1 LPNLQILLLNW
12 FVVFCQL
19 LLLENNIL
27 NSNGQQYNK
36 IDFCGPDN
44 PCRAKK
50 NTNNFFIGNFTI
62 LTQLCDF
69 FVVF

>member
-1 LPNLQILLLNW
+1 MNSKSEYDMDL
-12 FVVFCQL
+12 
-19 LLLENNIL
+19 NIL
-27 NSNGQQYNK
+27 VERKQNTNNSFIGNFTILTQLC
-36 IDFCGPDN
+36 DFFLLCFDFLF
-44 PCRAKK
+44 

>member
-1 LPNLQILLLNW
+1 MSSKSESDMDLIIL
-12 FVVFCQL
+12 V
-19 LLLENNIL
+19 E
-27 NSNGQQYNK
+27 
-36 IDFCGPDN
+36 
-44 PCRAKK
+44 RTK

>member
-1 LPNLQILLLNW
+1 MSSKS
-12 FVVFCQL
+12 
-19 LLLENNIL
+19 E
-27 NSNGQQYNK
+27 
-36 IDFCGPDN
+36 PDN

-69 FVVF
+69 FCCVLTFLWNERFSDVMLDRA